1 MNFFVCILR
10 NLLTNAVSF
19 AILYIDTDYIDIQY
33 SKFMREVIIMS
44 ANSPMSILL
53 YNRLLS
59 YLRFMKQLPEGSPD
73 NISSTV
79 ISAALGV
86 HDVQVRKDLAVVSDG
101 GKPKIGYITRDL
113 IADLEHFLG
122 HDNYTDAVLVGA
134 GNLGKAFL
142 SYENFKS
149 YGLKIVAAFDS
160 SPALIGSAIDKVQIL
175 DTEKITNICER
186 LNIHIGIIAVPAY
199 CAQEVC
205 DQLIAGG
212 VRAIWNFAP
221 ITLSV
226 PKNIIVKNE
235 DLAASLAVL
244 TRQLSDS
251 ISEEREG
258 RNRP

>member
-1 MNFFVCILR
+1 MP
-10 NLLTNAVSF
+10 
-19 AILYIDTDYIDIQY
+19 
-33 SKFMREVIIMS
+33 

-59 YLRFMKQLPEGSPD
+59 YLRFMKELPEGSQD
-73 NISSTV
+73 KISSTV
-79 ISAALGV
+79 ISAALSI
-86 HDVQVRKDLAVVSDG
+86 HDVQVRKDLAIVSDG
-101 GKPKIGYITRDL
+101 GKPKIGYITKDL

-134 GNLGKAFL
+134 GNLGRAIL
-142 SYENFKS
+142 SYENFKQ

-160 SPALIGSAIDKVQIL
+160 DPKLVGTTVNNVRVL

-186 LNIHIGIIAVPAY
+186 LNIHIGIITVPAF

-212 VRAIWNFAP
+212 VRAIWNFSP
-221 ITLSV
+221 ITLSL

-235 DLAASLAVL
+235 DMAASLAVL
-244 TRQLSDS
+244 TRRLTDS
-251 ISEEREG
+251 IAGQADEGER
-258 RNRP
+258 N

>member
-1 MNFFVCILR
+1 
-10 NLLTNAVSF
+10 
-19 AILYIDTDYIDIQY
+19 
-33 SKFMREVIIMS
+33 MS
-44 ANSPMSILL
+44 ASSPMSILL

-59 YLRFMKQLPEGSPD
+59 YLRYMKQLPSGSPD

-149 YGLKIVAAFDS
+149 YGMKIVAAFDS
-160 SPALIGSAIDKVQIL
+160 SPDLVGQEFDRVQVL
-175 DTEKITNICER
+175 DAEKIANLCQR

-199 CAQEVC
+199 CAQEAC
-205 DQLIAGG
+205 NKLIEGG

-221 ITLSV
+221 VTLTV
-226 PKNIIVKNE
+226 PKGIIVKNE
-235 DLAASLAVL
+235 DLAASLAIL
-244 TRQLSDS
+244 TRQLADN

-258 RNRP
+258 RKHP